1 MQGITDAMGPIG
13 TGPSAQRTTG
23 KDTLGKEDFLRLL
36 TTQLS
41 NQDPLNPMDNTAFVS
56 QMAEFSGLEQM
67 MNMSASVEQLAVAQA
82 IGNGTDMVSFIGKE
96 VAYMGDTVSYEPPGA
111 ESVGVDLAGK
121 ASKVTVS
128 VYDEQGNLVKTIEQ
142 EGSFDEGM
150 NEITW
155 DGTDTNGTQVPEGE
169 YTFKVSA
176 EDAEGDRVE
185 ASMRLTG
192 VVTGVTYTAGY
203 PELII
208 DGRNVPVGQVMEVM
222 GRGESAGS
230 GGGSDTEGAEGEP
243 FVTTQTGTEYRPA
256 R

>member
-1 MQGITDAMGPIG
+1 MQGIGDVLGPLAAG
-13 TGPSAQRTTG
+13 NSGQRTTG

-96 VAYMGDTVSYEPPGA
+96 VAYMGDTVAYEPPGA
-111 ESVGVDLAGK
+111 EAVGVDLAGP
-121 ASKVTVS
+121 AEKVTVT
-128 VYDEQGNLVKTIEQ
+128 VYDNEGNLVKTIEQ
-142 EGSFDEGM
+142 DGPFDEGV
-150 NEITW
+150 NEVSW
-155 DGTDTNGTQVPEGE
+155 DGTDQNGTQVPKGE

-176 EDAEGDRVE
+176 EDAEGDRVD

-222 GRGESAGS
+222 GDDAPVQGQGGDSEGE
-230 GGGSDTEGAEGEP
+230 AEGEP
-243 FVTTQTGTEYRPA
+243 MVSTQTGNSYRES